1 MILRLYTILIFSSL
15 FSCTIE
21 QDKTQ
26 SSVIKVDTITSA
38 PILSIDTVPVSETI
52 TELPEPPEPPE
63 SPMLVT
69 PSTPSEDPDIIRKI
83 PHIVIAKSG
92 LFLRKSPGRK
102 GEVVTKLPYF
112 SELEVLSTK
121 SFLSEEVLIEGRRNR
136 SNNDVKFRGDW
147 VKVKYKNLEGYVHN
161 AYLIYKRGEYA
172 RQKKILYQEIDFALP
187 GSSCSFNFHPNPN
200 LQWYG
205 IYSKES
211 GYERVPIA
219 LEYQIWPGNNMTPI
233 LTLVDSSD
241 NLLFCF
247 ATDYT
252 LGRGPVEG
260 SQEYIGLMEN
270 YDANLK
276 ELGITYKPIEAE
288 EGNHYT
294 IHKNGIHQLLNTDQI
309 ESEYNYITTIDWVGD
324 IDEDGMQDYVIT
336 YGIKGGRTIL
346 YLSSEAKAEQVVA
359 PVAIYLRDY
368 CC

>member
-1 MILRLYTILIFSSL
+1 MRYLLTILIFCSL
-15 FSCTIE
+15 FSCAVE
-21 QDKTQ
+21 QDKAQ
-26 SSVIKVDTITSA
+26 SAVIKVDTITSE
-38 PILSIDTVPVSETI
+38 PILSIDTISVSETI
-52 TELPEPPEPPE
+52 TEPPAP
-63 SPMLVT
+63 VT
-69 PSTPSEDPDIIRKI
+69 PSTPPEEPDIITKI
-83 PHIVIAKSG
+83 PYVVIAKSG

-136 SNNDVKFRGDW
+136 SNNDVNFRGDW
-147 VKVKYKNLEGYVHN
+147 VKVKYENLEGYVHN
-161 AYLIYKRGEYA
+161 AYIISKRSEYD

-205 IYSKES
+205 IYSRGS
-211 GYERVPIA
+211 GYERVPIT

-241 NLLFCF
+241 NLVFCF

-260 SQEYIGLMEN
+260 SQEYNGLDFDIEN
-270 YDANLK
+270 YDAKLN
-276 ELGITYKPIEAE
+276 ELGITYKSIEGE

-324 IDEDGMQDYVIT
+324 IDDDGIVDYVIT
-336 YGIKGGRTIL
+336 YGIKGGRTVL
-346 YLSSEAKAEQVVA
+346 YLSSEATAEQIVA
-359 PVAIYLRDY
+359 PVAVYLRDY